1 MPRYSKKMIK
11 SKNANKV
18 KEEKR
23 QARLRQE
30 KEKPAEQ
37 DRQNHLGENSKE
49 EQNSLPQKNVGEK
62 NHPFLQRCH
71 QKKIGKIKNITRVKH
86 NSANAV
92 HDNPLSLL
100 GIRTVSAKEESPEIL
115 VSKIECQFDAHK
127 FIETIY
133 KGYNSNLLCDHYKV
147 RASSVHSLLLGSLNF
162 EKIHHTCQFP
172 FITGR
177 GKIAERQVALEYNL
191 FSKQES
197 YTNSRY
203 AFLTSTPDML
213 INTKHGI
220 TCVEVKS
227 SKKGVWSGFYNVRHI
242 LQLLTTMMTINGKE
256 GLMICLTENK
266 VNQTIIL
273 ERKYKI
279 HVKIEVDLFSFPDFK
294 NLLID
299 KYLLFLR
306 SFLVATSRQYTE
318 EDFVFLK
325 KKLLEH
331 SNGETNSKLLEKQK
345 IKTCCSYFSRR
356 VINEI
361 FSDVE
366 DSCDEENPTKRKKNK
381 TQIDKSELEMKY
393 KYNFASC
400 YDLHRQ
406 NNYSEFTQE
415 ERIDTGTNL
424 FPVDVRGEYKELEM
438 IIDLKVCSD
447 LVNHSRLPFISR

>member
-1 MPRYSKKMIK
+1 MPRYSKKMIR
-11 SKNANKV
+11 SKTANKI

-23 QARLRQE
+23 QARLLQE

-37 DRQNHLGENSKE
+37 DNQNHLGENSKNE
-49 EQNSLPQKNVGEK
+49 RKSLPQKNVGKK
-62 NHPFLQRCH
+62 NRPFSPVRH
-71 QKKIGKIKNITRVKH
+71 HKKIGKIKNIVRVKH
-86 NSANAV
+86 ESANAV
-92 HDNPLSLL
+92 HDYPSSLL
-100 GIRTVSAKEESPEIL
+100 GIRTVSEKEEPPEIL
-115 VSKIECQFDAHK
+115 ISKIECQFDARQ
-127 FIETIY
+127 FIGTIY
-133 KGYNSNLLCDHYKV
+133 KGNNSNLLCGHYKIK
-147 RASSVHSLLLGSLNF
+147 ASSVHSLLLGSLNF

-172 FITGR
+172 FISER
-177 GKIAERQVALEYNL
+177 GKIAERQVAMEYNI

-203 AFLTSTPDML
+203 AFLTATPDML
-213 INTKHGI
+213 INTKRGI

-242 LQLLTTMMTINGKE
+242 LQLLTAMMTINGKE

-279 HVKIEVDLFSFPDFK
+279 HVKMEVDLFSFPDFK
-294 NLLID
+294 NVLID

-325 KKLLEH
+325 KELLEQ
-331 SNGETNSKLLEKQK
+331 SCGEPNSKLLEKQK
-345 IKTCCSYFSRR
+345 VKTCCSYFSRR

-366 DSCDEENPTKRKKNK
+366 DSCDDENPTKSKKNK

-415 ERIDTGTNL
+415 ERIDVATGL
-424 FPVDVRGEYKELEM
+424 CPVDVRGEYKELEM
-438 IIDLKVCSD
+438 IIDSKVCSD
-447 LVNHSRLPFISR
+447 LVNRSRLPFLSR